1 MNEQMKRAL
10 ALGRMDRRSFMA
22 AALGAGFTLSAASLM
37 ASEALAS
44 EPKQG
49 GTLRVG
55 FQQGATSDSMDP
67 ATFNNDFMF
76 ALGYAVFNSLIEL
89 GPDGSAKPDLVEH
102 FEATPD
108 AKVWT
113 FRLFD
118 GVKFS
123 DGKPLT
129 SRDVIATL
137 NHHMGEN
144 SKSGVKPLLTQIAEM
159 KADGDTT
166 VVFTLSEGNADF
178 PYIFN
183 DYHLG
188 IRPAQAD
195 GTIDPMTMIGS
206 GGYTVESFEPG
217 VRAVLKRRGDYW
229 KPNRA
234 FIDTVEII
242 AIADATARMNALIT
256 GEVDLIDRPDLKTI
270 HLLKRNKDIKIHTQ
284 DGTMHYV
291 LPMFS
296 DVAPFTDN
304 NVRMALKYAIDR
316 EEIVSKVLKGY
327 GSVGND
333 QPIAPSMPFY
343 KADLPQRAYDADKA
357 KYYLKQSGLTSLDVD
372 LHTADAS
379 FNGAVDA
386 SVLFSESAKAAGIN
400 IKVVREPD
408 DGYWSNVWLKKPFC
422 TSYWGGRPTPDLMF
436 SSAYTP
442 GADWNESHFDNAR
455 FNELLIKARSELDQ
469 ARRAE
474 MYGEMQAIVSDEGS
488 TIIPAFGQYVSAMNK
503 RVQIPDGVT
512 QMWNLDGQRFIERW
526 WVA

>member
-89 GPDGSAKPDLVEH
+89 GPDGSARPDLVEH

-357 KYYLKQSGLTSLDVD
+357 KYYLKQSGLTSLDVG

-400 IKVVREPD
+400 IVRKALQAPARQIASNAGAEASIIIGKILENKSATYGYNAAKDEYGDMIALGIVDPVKVVRTALQDAASVAGLLVTTEAMIADAP
-408 DGYWSNVWLKKPFC
+408 KKDSPMPAMP
-422 TSYWGGRPTPDLMF
+422 GGGMGGMGGMDF
-436 SSAYTP
+436 
-442 GADWNESHFDNAR
+442 
-455 FNELLIKARSELDQ
+455 
-469 ARRAE
+469 
-474 MYGEMQAIVSDEGS
+474 
-488 TIIPAFGQYVSAMNK
+488 
-503 RVQIPDGVT
+503 
-512 QMWNLDGQRFIERW
+512 
-526 WVA
+526 